1 MRCTTFATMKRRILI
16 IEDER
21 TIYRSLAQALDGKD
35 YELVW
40 TQTGHEALRRSLD
53 EPFDAVLL
61 DLNVSDIDGTKALD
75 FLCRL
80 HPFLPVLILADPDEL
95 SEPSAVLGADVL
107 LKKPVKD
114 RELIQAVEEVLAESH
129 HDRMSRTAD
138 ALYGT
143 ITAP

>member
-1 MRCTTFATMKRRILI
+1 MKRRILI

-21 TIYRSLAQALDGKD
+21 TIYTSLARTLEGKG

-61 DLNVSDIDGTKALD
+61 DLNVSDIDGMKALD
-75 FLCRL
+75 FLGRL

-95 SEPSAVLGADVL
+95 TEQSAVLSADAL